1 MDTNAT
7 AVVAII
13 GLVVSV
19 GGSVLAI
26 VNHTR
31 IRSVCCG
38 KKLEVS
44 LDVDKT
50 SPGPDTPPKTP
61 KINALTISSPKVEV

>member
-1 MDTNAT
+1 MDANAT
-7 AVVAII
+7 AVVAVI
-13 GLVVSV
+13 GLVISV
-19 GGSVLAI
+19 GGSILAI

-50 SPGPDTPPKTP
+50 SPGADTPPKTP
-61 KINALTISSPKVEV
+61 KNVALKISSPKVEV